1 MISSQPLAASRMAR
15 SRAVS
20 CAVRQPGSELRPFAF
35 RHALLTSGRRSLLR
49 AEHLE
54 CIASY
59 SLRTIDG
66 IMNVLDVNDD
76 GKIDRA
82 EMRAAFQRYEYT
94 ALRLALGIA

>member
-1 MISSQPLAASRMAR
+1 M
-15 SRAVS
+15 
-20 CAVRQPGSELRPFAF
+20 
-35 RHALLTSGRRSLLR
+35 
-49 AEHLE
+49 
-54 CIASY
+54 ASY